1 MAKPNRRE
9 EEEFLQTSPLPT
21 NSKSKDIALAAL
33 EAAVELRSLDPVAL
47 YISPY
52 SSVGDYFV
60 ISSGTSQRHVQG
72 VADNIREKLA
82 SEGATLLRSSG
93 YESGEWI
100 VLDYG
105 DVVVHIFYEPSRHYY
120 KLDDLWSDAPCLEL
134 QGQLAAEAKK
144 LRTGT
149 LN

>member
-1 MAKPNRRE
+1 MAKPNRRTD
-9 EEEFLQTSPLPT
+9 EEFSQNIPPT
-21 NSKSKDIALAAL
+21 DLKSKFVATAAL

-72 VADNIREKLA
+72 VADHIREKL
-82 SEGATLLRSSG
+82 SNEGATLLRSSG

-100 VLDYG
+100 ILDYG

-120 KLDDLWSDAPCLEL
+120 KLDELWSEAPCLEL
-134 QGQLAAEAKK
+134 NGRLAEEARK

>member
-1 MAKPNRRE
+1 MAKPNRRAD
-9 EEEFLQTSPLPT
+9 EEFFQSNTIPS
-21 NSKSKDIALAAL
+21 NHNSKDIALMAL

-82 SEGATLLRSSG
+82 EEGATLLRSSG

-100 VLDYG
+100 ILDYG

-120 KLDDLWSDAPCLEL
+120 KLDELWSDAPCLEL
-134 QGQLAAEAKK
+134 QGRLKDEAKK

>member
-1 MAKPNRRE
+1 MAKPNRRTN
-9 EEEFLQTSPLPT
+9 EEFSQQTNTLSD
-21 NSKSKDIALAAL
+21 SKSKDVALKAL

-72 VADNIREKLA
+72 VADNIRESLA
-82 SEGATLLRSSG
+82 KEGATLLRSTG
-93 YESGEWI
+93 YETGDWI
-100 VLDYG
+100 ILDYG

-120 KLDDLWSDAPCLEL
+120 KLDELWSDAPCIEL
-134 QGQLAAEAKK
+134 QGRLADEAKK

>member
-1 MAKPNRRE
+1 MAKPNRRTN
-9 EEEFLQTSPLPT
+9 EEFSQET
-21 NSKSKDIALAAL
+21 NTLSDSKSKDIALKAL

-82 SEGATLLRSSG
+82 KDGAILLRSSG
-93 YESGEWI
+93 YETGEWI
-100 VLDYG
+100 ILDYG

-120 KLDDLWSDAPCLEL
+120 KLDELWSDAPCVEL
-134 QGQLAAEAKK
+134 QGRLADEAKK